1 MLVQIEAHDPASGAT
16 YYYDEST
23 GKSQWERPTVAASA
37 LDSTLPSQLPENWKE
52 FIDETTGQ
60 KYYYNTLTN
69 VSQWENPCT
78 KQVSLQQHD
87 ANTTRNWGEQSSTL
101 PKCMGCGGWGVALL
115 QTWGY
120 CRHCTRFAIF

>member
-52 FIDETTGQ
+52 FIDETTGMLMH
-60 KYYYNTLTN
+60 LTCLATHCFLL
-69 VSQWENPCT
+69 VFPS
-78 KQVSLQQHD
+78 SLCY
-87 ANTTRNWGEQSSTL
+87 
-101 PKCMGCGGWGVALL
+101 P
-115 QTWGY
+115 
-120 CRHCTRFAIF
+120 